1 MRKLTIAALAVLISS
16 LSLTQSDRAEALGL
30 ELEGRWWP
38 TSVSGSAG
46 IEELEDIDLPGDID
60 VTDILNLEADDVF
73 ELRGTFRAFLGFYIR
88 AAYQQ
93 MNHTGSLNIGDELDL
108 PIDIGSFVNS
118 GVDLDYARLALGWR
132 FVFPE
137 KIFSIGVFAEAKAF
151 SGDAGISIDT
161 PIFDESFSESFE
173 AAVPSVGAVVEI
185 WPVETFQLYGEASF
199 EVGYDDGNMMDAE
212 VAARYYPVK
221 VLGLGLGYRIISI
234 DGIIDNVALD
244 IESKG
249 FFLSGVLTF

>member
-1 MRKLTIAALAVLISS
+1 MRKLTITALAVLVSTIS
-16 LSLTQSDRAEALGL
+16 LANPERADALGF

-46 IEELEDIDLPGDID
+46 LEDFDFEIPGDID
-60 VTDILNLEADDVF
+60 VTDLLNLEADDVF
-73 ELRGTFRAFLGFYIR
+73 ELRGTFRAFLGFYVR
-88 AAYQQ
+88 AAYQK
-93 MNHTGSLNIGDELDL
+93 MNHTGSLNIGDELNL

-118 GVDLDYARLALGWR
+118 SVDLEYARLALGWR

-137 KIFSIGVFAEAKAF
+137 KIFSIGAFAEAKAF

-161 PIFDESFSESFE
+161 PIFDDSFSESFE
-173 AAVPSVGAVVEI
+173 AAVPSVGVVLES
-185 WPVETFQLYGEASF
+185 WPVEKFQLYGEASF
-199 EVGYDDGNMMDAE
+199 EVGYDDANMMDAE

-221 VLGLGLGYRIISI
+221 VLGLGLGYRIINI
-234 DGIIDNVALD
+234 EGVIDNVALD

>member
-1 MRKLTIAALAVLISS
+1 MIRVKIGLAVLLLAACS
-16 LSLTQSDRAEALGL
+16 LVAADRAEALGL

-46 IEELEDIDLPGDID
+46 LENLDIEIPSDID
-60 VTDILNLEADDVF
+60 VTSLLNLEADDVF

-93 MNHTGSLNIGDELDL
+93 MNHSGSLNLGDELNL
-108 PIDIGSFVNS
+108 PIDISSSINS
-118 GVDLDYARLALGWR
+118 GVDFDYARLALGWR

-151 SGDAGISIDT
+151 SGDAFISLDT
-161 PIFDESFSESFE
+161 PFFEDSASESFE
-173 AAVPSVGAVVEI
+173 AALPSVGAVVEI
-185 WPVETFQLYGEASF
+185 WPVEKFQLYGEASF

-212 VAARYYPVK
+212 FAARYYPVK
-221 VLGLGLGYRIISI
+221 VLGLGLGYRIITI
-234 DGIIDNVALD
+234 DAVIDNVVLD
-244 IESKG
+244 VDSKG